1 MALSDKQRKIIEFIG
16 DFIRR
21 HSYPP
26 SVREVLKG
34 GGISSTS
41 VVAYNLNLLERQG
54 YIARDKEISRGIRL
68 LKGVDGQPVAT
79 PARAS
84 TPTPVPVRQDTL
96 RIPVLG
102 RIAAGKPIPIP
113 SSDFS
118 LTGNKV
124 IELTRDIIREQE
136 GLYALEVR
144 GNSMVDALVNDR
156 DIVVLKHQNDANNG
170 EMVAVWLKDKE
181 ETTLKRFYYERN
193 KKRVRLQPANP
204 TMEPIYV
211 DPANVEIQGKVVAVL
226 RQLA

>member
-16 DFIRR
+16 EFIRR
-21 HSYPP
+21 HAYPP

-41 VVAYNLNLLERQG
+41 VVAYNLKLLERQG

-68 LKGVDGQPVAT
+68 LKGVDGQPITSPDTAWQAT
-79 PARAS
+79 I
-84 TPTPVPVRQDTL
+84 

-113 SSDFS
+113 ISDFS
-118 LTGNKV
+118 LTGNRF

-156 DIVVLKHQNDANNG
+156 DIVVLKHQKDANNG